1 MEFFCFLFKY
11 LFKCIF
17 LHVAFITMMSF
28 VTVLH
33 ELATWQ
39 YSRLLSHVIGSCV
52 SFWASSQS
60 RRGDAVVIG
69 AVPTSVDL
77 RAASPRNCPCLL
89 PAHVFI
95 RYLFICLESNILSQ
109 DLCLALGL
117 EPPLGLRK
125 AGGGWHLP
133 RVSHGQ
139 PAGRFPQSR
148 LF

>member
-1 MEFFCFLFKY
+1 M
-11 LFKCIF
+11 
-17 LHVAFITMMSF
+17 AFITMMSF

-39 YSRLLSHVIGSCV
+39 YSRLFSHVVFGSCV

-89 PAHVFI
+89 PAHVFT
-95 RYLFICLESNILSQ
+95 RYPFICLHSNILSQ
-109 DLCLALGL
+109 DLYLALGL
-117 EPPLGLRK
+117 EPPRD
-125 AGGGWHLP
+125 
-133 RVSHGQ
+133 
-139 PAGRFPQSR
+139 
-148 LF
+148 

>member
-1 MEFFCFLFKY
+1 M
-11 LFKCIF
+11 
-17 LHVAFITMMSF
+17 AFITMMSF

-39 YSRLLSHVIGSCV
+39 YSRLFSHIVIGSCV

-77 RAASPRNCPCLL
+77 RASSSRNCPCLL
-89 PAHVFI
+89 PAHVFT
-95 RYLFICLESNILSQ
+95 RYPFICLESNILSQ

-125 AGGGWHLP
+125 AGGGWHLL
-133 RVSHGQ
+133 RVSDGSQ
-139 PAGRFPQSR
+139 PADFPSR
-148 LF
+148 VYFKIPPL